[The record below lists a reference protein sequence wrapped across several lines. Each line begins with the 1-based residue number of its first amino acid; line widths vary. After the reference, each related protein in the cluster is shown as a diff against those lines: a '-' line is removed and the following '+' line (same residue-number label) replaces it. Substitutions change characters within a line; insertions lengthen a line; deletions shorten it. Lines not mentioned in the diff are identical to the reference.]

1 MAERAVPLR
10 IDAYELARRAIARL
24 HRARQQL
31 DDPAF
36 DEVSV
41 EAAARMVD
49 AAATP
54 LVLVASDDA
63 CPDDLR
69 TVLLDWRDRL
79 GSHILTAR
87 ALGELEVHPDL
98 ARQLLRR
105 GLDEV
110 LGEAASRLAELE
122 AAVQL

>member
-1 MAERAVPLR
+1 MAERAASLPA
-10 IDAYELARRAIARL
+10 DPYELARRAVTRL
-24 HRARQQL
+24 HRARTQL
-31 DDPAF
+31 DEPAF
-36 DEVSV
+36 AEVTV
-41 EAAARMVD
+41 EVAARSVD
-49 AAATP
+49 ASAAP
-54 LVLVASDDA
+54 LRVVAGDDR

-79 GSHILTAR
+79 GSHVLTAR

-110 LGEAASRLAELE
+110 LGEAPSRLAELE
-122 AAVQL
+122 AALQA